1 MRILRRTELTFKE
14 IPWVG
19 SGCFAGL
26 IDPTAASF
34 CRELMSGG
42 HQPEDHIK
50 LLPKHGLLYV
60 AVPKAASTRIRITL
74 ARIEGRFS
82 RSLRSSKRCNYRGP
96 YGPRN
101 MTMISFYDIV
111 ASPATLRFSFV
122 RNPYARMVSSWADK
136 FAGNPLLPVAHFIY
150 YCLRAGDAANP
161 RLPLGPGRSLTF
173 ADFVRFVGDL
183 PSARRDSHVQAQ
195 SAILDIP
202 RLRYTFIGRVETFD
216 TDFARVL
223 DFLNVSHAVRREAS
237 KPINQS
243 HQKDRTTTSTTDCT
257 TYYPPELANRVYRAY
272 ESDFDNY
279 AYPRTLPNAAFVAV
293 RLGAPELLPLP

>member
-1 MRILRRTELTFKE
+1 MRILRRTELAFKE
-14 IPWVG
+14 IPWLASRCV
-19 SGCFAGL
+19 AGL
-26 IDPTAASF
+26 IDPTAAGF

-42 HQPEDHIK
+42 HQPENHIK

-60 AVPKAASTRIRITL
+60 AVPKAASTRIRMTL

-101 MTMISFYDIV
+101 MTMISFYDMV

-136 FAGNPLLPVAHFIY
+136 FAGKPLVPGDPFIDY
-150 YCLRAGDAANP
+150 YLRERDAANP
-161 RLPLGPGRSLTF
+161 RLPLGPQRSLTF
-173 ADFVRFVGDL
+173 ADFVHFVGDL

-216 TDFARVL
+216 ADFARVL
-223 DFLNVSHAVRREAS
+223 DFLNVSHEVRRDAA
-237 KPINQS
+237 KPINES
-243 HQKDRTTTSTTDCT
+243 HHNDWT
-257 TYYPPELANRVYRAY
+257 TYYTPELANRVYRAY

-279 AYPRTLPNAAFVAV
+279 AYPRTLPNAAFVAI
-293 RLGAPELLPLP
+293 RRGASELLRLP